1 MAVSNRV
8 PILSRFLKPLQRGL
22 SVTPAAAGLAAFLR
36 CLCRT
41 KPQVVALV
49 LATLLLQG
57 CGLLFDAVHQ
67 IYPVTTN
74 ELDRIC
80 RRQQVQVGMA
90 VEPFR
95 PFVFPAIWTDEGAR
109 VTGFDT
115 ELVRA
120 VSDALTIH
128 CGTPVAPVLH
138 LVRFRDLFLLLN
150 EGQLDFFVSAVAAG
164 SPSPARSGFAYSTPY
179 FSQGGI
185 GAIATQPEVIDLIRA
200 RLRTAGGTTAR
211 KQLLEGLTIA
221 VQDSTAAHLYAESN
235 VTTARLLVCDSLPAA
250 FEHAAAGLSPP
261 IDVIIGAH
269 PVLDFMVKTTRQD
282 WQLLAKNDHTPLRFT
297 QDDYAVVMAEES
309 YALRGFI
316 NDVIF
321 QLYESGRLEHMRHR
335 WIDESYA
342 YPRRASTEGLPFDV
356 QKMPAHYAQG
366 TCRAASPH

>member
-1 MAVSNRV
+1 MTHGLPCLTAFFRHRWHRVSPV
-8 PILSRFLKPLQRGL
+8 AALLFLLPLMH
-22 SVTPAAAGLAAFLR
+22 
-36 CLCRT
+36 
-41 KPQVVALV
+41 
-49 LATLLLQG
+49 G

-95 PFVFPAIWTDEGAR
+95 PFVFPAVWTDEGAR
-109 VTGFDT
+109 VTGLDT

-128 CGTPVAPVLH
+128 CGAPVVPALH

-164 SPSPARSGFAYSTPY
+164 TPSPGRAGFAYSTPY

-185 GAIATQPEVIDLIRA
+185 GAIATRPGVIEQIQR
-200 RLRTAGGTTAR
+200 RLRTDERGTAR
-211 KQLLEGLTIA
+211 ERLLDGLTIA
-221 VQDSTAAHLYAESN
+221 VQDSTSAHLYAE
-235 VTTARLLVCDSLPAA
+235 ARMNAARVLVCDSLPAA

-261 IDVIIGAH
+261 VDVIIGAH
-269 PVLDFMVKTTRQD
+269 PVLDFMVKTTRRD
-282 WQLLAKNDHTPLRFT
+282 WQLLEKNDHTPLQFT
-297 QDDYAVVMAEES
+297 QADYAVVMAEES
-309 YALRGFI
+309 YKLRWFI
-316 NDVIF
+316 NDVIL
-321 QLYESGRLEHMRHR
+321 QLQESGRLEQMRHR

-356 QKMPAHYAQG
+356 RKMPAHYAQG
-366 TCRAASPH
+366 ACRESSSH

>member
-8 PILSRFLKPLQRGL
+8 PVLSRILRMIREGAGMTHGLPCLTAFFRYRWDRVSPVAALLFLLPLM
-22 SVTPAAAGLAAFLR
+22 
-36 CLCRT
+36 
-41 KPQVVALV
+41 
-49 LATLLLQG
+49 QG
-57 CGLLFDAVHQ
+57 CGLLFDAVQQ

-95 PFVFPAIWTDEGAR
+95 PFVFPAVWTDEGAR
-109 VTGFDT
+109 VTGLDT

-128 CGTPVAPVLH
+128 CGAPVVPALH

-164 SPSPARSGFAYSTPY
+164 TPSPSRAGFAYSTPY

-185 GAIATQPEVIDLIRA
+185 GAIATRPGVIEQIQR
-200 RLRTAGGTTAR
+200 RLKTDEGGTAR
-211 KQLLEGLTIA
+211 ERLLEGLTIA
-221 VQDSTAAHLYAESN
+221 VQDNTSAHLYAEANIKTAN
-235 VTTARLLVCDSLPAA
+235 VLVCDSLPAA
-250 FEHAAAGLSPP
+250 FEHATAGLSPP
-261 IDVIIGAH
+261 IDVILGAH
-269 PVLDFMVKTTRQD
+269 PVLKFMAKTTRRD
-282 WQLLAKNDHTPLRFT
+282 WQLLAKDEHTPLWFT
-297 QDDYAVVMAEES
+297 LADYAVVMAEES
-309 YALRGFI
+309 YTLRWFI

-321 QLYESGRLEHMRHR
+321 QLHESGRLEQMRRR
-335 WIDESYA
+335 WIDDAYA
-342 YPRRASTEGLPFDV
+342 YPRRASAEGLPFDV

-366 TCRAASPH
+366 TCRTASPH

>member
-8 PILSRFLKPLQRGL
+8 PVLSRLLRTIREGAGMTHGRPCLTAFIRHKWRPVSPVAALLFLLPLM
-22 SVTPAAAGLAAFLR
+22 
-36 CLCRT
+36 
-41 KPQVVALV
+41 
-49 LATLLLQG
+49 QG
-57 CGLLFDAVHQ
+57 CGLLFDAVQ
-67 IYPVTTN
+67 QTYPVTTN

-95 PFVFPAIWTDEGAR
+95 PFVFPAVWTDEGAR
-109 VTGFDT
+109 VTGLDA

-120 VSDALTIH
+120 VSDALTLH
-128 CGTPVAPVLH
+128 CGAPVVPALH
-138 LVRFRDLFLLLN
+138 LIRFRDLFLLLN

-164 SPSPARSGFAYSTPY
+164 TPSPGRAGFAYSTPY

-185 GAIATQPEVIDLIRA
+185 GAIATRPGVIEQIQQ
-200 RLRTAGGTTAR
+200 RLKTDEGGTAR
-211 KQLLEGLTIA
+211 ERLLEGLTIA
-221 VQDSTAAHLYAESN
+221 VQDNTSAHLYAE
-235 VTTARLLVCDSLPAA
+235 ARMNAARVLVCDSLPAA

-269 PVLDFMVKTTRQD
+269 PVLEFMVKTTRRD
-282 WQLLAKNDHTPLRFT
+282 WRLLERDDHTPLRFT
-297 QDDYAVVMAEES
+297 QADYAVVMAEES
-309 YALRGFI
+309 YTLRWFI

-321 QLYESGRLEHMRHR
+321 QLHESGRLERMRRR
-335 WIDESYA
+335 WIDDAYA
-342 YPRRASTEGLPFDV
+342 YPRRASAEGLPFDV

>member
-1 MAVSNRV
+1 MSPFRHSQRQDAGCASPCSPLIAAVRRRWK
-8 PILSRFLKPLQRGL
+8 PIRP
-22 SVTPAAAGLAAFLR
+22 TIA
-36 CLCRT
+36 
-41 KPQVVALV
+41 
-49 LATLLLQG
+49 LLLFLPLLPG
-57 CGLLFDAVHQ
+57 CGLLFDAIHQ

-95 PFVFPAIWTDEGAR
+95 PFVFPAVWTDEGAR
-109 VTGFDT
+109 VTGLDA

-128 CGTPVAPVLH
+128 CGAPVVPALH
-138 LVRFRDLFLLLN
+138 LIRFRDLFLLLN

-164 SPSPARSGFAYSTPY
+164 TPSPGRAGFAYSTPY

-185 GAIATQPEVIDLIRA
+185 GAIATRPGVIEQIQR
-200 RLRTAGGTTAR
+200 RLKTDEGGTAR
-211 KQLLEGLTIA
+211 ERLLEGLTIA
-221 VQDSTAAHLYAESN
+221 VQDNTSAHLYAE
-235 VTTARLLVCDSLPAA
+235 ARMNAARVLVCDSLPAA

-269 PVLDFMVKTTRQD
+269 PVLDFMVKTTRRD
-282 WQLLAKNDHTPLRFT
+282 WRLLARDDHTPLRFT
-297 QDDYAVVMAEES
+297 QADYAVVMAEES
-309 YALRGFI
+309 YTLRWFI

-321 QLYESGRLEHMRHR
+321 QLHESGRLEQMRRR
-335 WIDESYA
+335 WIEDAYA

-366 TCRAASPH
+366 ACRVSSPH